1 MKLKTKFLIIF
12 LFISNLPILIITS
25 YTYKQYTDLI
35 HAQTKQVSENIFNNA
50 KDFAN
55 NSIANINHIAEI
67 FSFYSGS
74 NDAII
79 EDLKK
84 YANPNHSYS
93 TYDVFQSNNN
103 IKFICQNLIYSSSY
117 VNGIFVFTPSGEVL
131 GYGYGDNIDI
141 RYEYRPFEDNW
152 YQETLAL
159 EGKTYVNGINTK
171 DFILHGKPSI
181 SFSRALYDVYSHEF
195 LGVLFIDCSPDVF
208 DLSSVNTLPNLML
221 LSIQDEKSNL
231 LYTNVFDLE
240 DRFTNETTTRQSV
253 PLNIEGLNL
262 NCAVNYSHLYK
273 QFNYTRTLI
282 ILIGVICA
290 MAFLIISILLSDSL
304 TKPITYLSNMMS
316 NRPGHNLKRERT
328 ALLLTKS
335 AFAHQDKYL
344 ARTDEIGVLYN
355 EYNRMIEQLNTFIKS
370 EYQNKLI
377 TLDSQMKSLEA
388 QINSHFLYN
397 TLESI
402 NSIAEIEEVESI
414 ATMSLAL
421 GNMFRYSIKT
431 QSELVTIE
439 EELNHVR
446 DYIAIQKIRFDNKF
460 AMVIDMPQEMTN
472 LKILKLI
479 MQPIVENALYHGLNY
494 CNTGSYIKIHGY
506 VKDSN
511 IFLEICDDGAG
522 MDKEQILTLEKSFQ
536 ETAHFTELGHR
547 NKHSIGLK
555 NIHTRIALYYG
566 QGYGLSVQSSLQEGT
581 IITIKLPLLFQA

>member
-25 YTYKQYTDLI
+25 YTYNQYTDLI
-35 HAQTKQVSENIFNNA
+35 HAQTTQVSENIFNNA

-84 YANPNHSYS
+84 YANPSNEYS
-93 TYDVFQSNNN
+93 SYDVFQSNNN

-141 RYEYRPFEDNW
+141 RYEYRPFEDKW
-152 YQETLAL
+152 YQDTLSL
-159 EGKTYVNGINTK
+159 EGKTYINGINTK

-195 LGVLFIDCSPDVF
+195 LGVLFIDCSPEVF

-221 LSIQDEKSNL
+221 LSIQDEKSNI
-231 LYTNVFDLE
+231 LYTNVNELE
-240 DRFTNETTTRQSV
+240 DRFTSKTTARQFTQ
-253 PLNIEGLNL
+253 LDIEGLSL
-262 NCAVNYSHLYK
+262 NSAVNYSHLYK

-290 MAFLIISILLSDSL
+290 MAFLIISILLSYSL
-304 TKPITYLSNMMS
+304 TKPITYLSNLMS
-316 NRPGHNLKRERT
+316 NRPGHNIKRERT
-328 ALLLTKS
+328 ALLLAES
-335 AFAHQDKYL
+335 NFASQEKYL
-344 ARTDEIGVLYN
+344 SRTDEIGVLYN

-439 EELNHVR
+439 EELNHVK
-446 DYIAIQKIRFDNKF
+446 DYVAIQKIRFDNKF
-460 AMVIDMPQEMTN
+460 AMVIDLPEGMTN

-511 IFLEICDDGAG
+511 IYLEIRDDGAG
-522 MDKEQILTLEKSFQ
+522 MDKEQILLLEKSFQ

-566 QGYGLSVQSSLQEGT
+566 QGYGLSVQSILEEGT

>member
-1 MKLKTKFLIIF
+1 MKIKTKFLIIF
-12 LFISNLPILIITS
+12 LLISNIPILIITS
-25 YTYKQYTDLI
+25 YTYNKYTDLI
-35 HAQTKQVSENIFNNA
+35 HTQTTQVSENVFNNA
-50 KDFAN
+50 KDYAN
-55 NSIANINHIAEI
+55 SSIANINHIAEI

-84 YANPNHSYS
+84 YSDSNRSYS
-93 TYDVFQSNNN
+93 YYDVFQSNNN

-117 VNGIFVFTPSGEVL
+117 INGIFVFTPTGEIL

-141 RYEYRPFEDNW
+141 KSGYHPFEDSW
-152 YQETLAL
+152 YKKTLSL
-159 EGKTYVNGINTK
+159 EGKTYIDGISK
-171 DFILHGKPSI
+171 KPFILHAKPSI

-195 LGVLFIDCSPDVF
+195 LGVLFIDCSPKIF

-221 LSIQDEKSNL
+221 LSIQNEQNQV
-231 LYTNVFDLE
+231 LYTNVDDLE
-240 DRFTNETTTRQSV
+240 DKFSSKTTTKQSA
-253 PLNIEGLNL
+253 PLDIEGLHL
-262 NCAVNYSHLYK
+262 SSAVNYSHLYK

-282 ILIGVICA
+282 IIIGVSCA
-290 MAFLIISILLSDSL
+290 VVFLVISILLSYSL
-304 TKPITYLSNMMS
+304 TNPITYLSNKMM
-316 NRPGHNLKRERT
+316 NRKGHYKVKKE
-328 ALLLTKS
+328 
-335 AFAHQDKYL
+335 KYL
-344 ARTDEIGVLYN
+344 NRTDEIGILYN
-355 EYNRMIEQLNTFIKS
+355 EYNRMIETLDDFIKN

-402 NSIAEIEEVESI
+402 NSIAEIEEIDSI

-439 EELNHVR
+439 EELNHVK
-446 DYIAIQKIRFDNKF
+446 DYVAIQKIRFDNKF
-460 AMVIDMPQEMTN
+460 ALIIDLPDGMSE
-472 LKILKLI
+472 LRVLKLI

-494 CNTGSYIKIHGY
+494 CNTGSFIKIHG
-506 VKDSN
+506 
-511 IFLEICDDGAG
+511 FLNASTLFIEICDDGAG
-522 MDKEQILTLEKSFQ
+522 MSKEQVLALEQSFQ

-547 NKHSIGLK
+547 NKQSIGLK

-566 QGYGLSVQSSLQEGT
+566 QGYGLSVFSTLGEGT
-581 IITIKLPLLFQA
+581 IITIKLPLLFQ